1 MRSRLTDGAAVAA
14 RLRSGDLAAAPAA
27 LNLLESTG
35 EAERAQARALLAALS
50 PRVLGA
56 EPPGHVLG
64 VTGPPGAGKSTLL
77 GALVQAWRER
87 GRTVAVLAVD
97 PSSRRSGGAI
107 LGDRVRIAHGAGDP
121 GVFIRSMA
129 AGERLGGVAP
139 ATRAGALALA
149 VAFDLVVIETVGVGQ
164 SETDIASLADT
175 TVVVMQPG
183 AGDGLQLL
191 KSGLMEIPDVVVVAK
206 ADLGAPA
213 QAALHEVRAALRD
226 AGSPGTPAIAVS
238 AITPASGIGE
248 LVSAIDAHRETLDLA
263 ARRLETRRRGALAE
277 FVSEFGEAALRAVGG
292 RPGAAHVL
300 AAQQP
305 DSDIEALVAA
315 LAQARV
321 LTP

>member
-27 LNLLESTG
+27 LNLLESAG
-35 EAERAQARALLAALS
+35 DAERVQARALLAALS
-50 PRVLGA
+50 PRVLGE
-56 EPPGHVLG
+56 EPPGHVIG

-77 GALVQAWRER
+77 GALVQAWRAR
-87 GRTVAVLAVD
+87 GSTVAVLAVD

-107 LGDRVRIAHGAGDP
+107 LGDRVRIAHGAGDR

-149 VAFDLVVIETVGVGQ
+149 VAFELVVVETVGVGQ
-164 SETDIASLADT
+164 SETDIAALADT
-175 TVVVMQPG
+175 TVVVMQPA

-191 KSGLMEIPDVVVVAK
+191 KSGLAEIPDIVVVAK

-226 AGSPGTPAIAVS
+226 AGSLGTPAVAVS
-238 AITPASGIGE
+238 AITPPSGIGE
-248 LVSAIDAHRETLDLA
+248 LVGAIDAHRETLDLA

-292 RPGAAHVL
+292 RPGAARVL

-305 DSDIEALVAA
+305 TSDFEALVAA
-315 LAQARV
+315 LAQARA